1 MKKII
6 CVTLALLMLLCT
18 ACYPTGE
25 EMVNSIEE
33 IDLFEMNK
41 SDNENITFD
50 FNESPKYEKS
60 YPCFTA
66 KFVEK
71 EKFQEQA
78 SQIFLEGSK
87 Y

>member
-6 CVTLALLMLLCT
+6 CVTLAVLMLLCT
-18 ACYPTGE
+18 ACYPTGK

-50 FNESPKYEKS
+50 FNESPKYEKVI
-60 YPCFTA
+60 PALQQNLWKRRNFRNKPA
-66 KFVEK
+66 K
-71 EKFQEQA
+71 
-78 SQIFLEGSK
+78 SS
-87 Y
+87 

>member
-41 SDNENITFD
+41 SDNENLPSTKKVIPALQQNLWKRRNFR
-50 FNESPKYEKS
+50 NKPAKS
-60 YPCFTA
+60 
-66 KFVEK
+66 
-71 EKFQEQA
+71 
-78 SQIFLEGSK
+78 S
-87 Y
+87 

>member
-1 MKKII
+1 
-6 CVTLALLMLLCT
+6 MLLCT

-60 YPCFTA
+60 
-66 KFVEK
+66 
-71 EKFQEQA
+71 
-78 SQIFLEGSK
+78 
-87 Y
+87 

>member
-6 CVTLALLMLLCT
+6 CVTLAVLMLLCT

-50 FNESPKYEKS
+50 LHCTNSI
-60 YPCFTA
+60 FT
-66 KFVEK
+66 K
-71 EKFQEQA
+71 
-78 SQIFLEGSK
+78 IFLMITTALSH
-87 Y
+87 